1 MYPGPWYGPGHHVH
15 EGLGWGGWL
24 LWVLFMVALW
34 ALVITAVVWLV
45 RSFTHRGP
53 VTAQR
58 ATQLPGGPPPW
69 RSGGSG
75 TASAEQIL
83 AERFAHGQID
93 ENEYRARLAVL
104 RGEQVQTMAADA
116 GPPAGPTPPTPPAP
130 PAPPATPTSPPTT
143 PE

>member
-1 MYPGPWYGPGHHVH
+1 MYPGPWYGSGRHVH

-34 ALVITAVVWLV
+34 ALVITAVLWLV

-58 ATQLPGGPPPW
+58 ATQVHGGPPW
-69 RSGGSG
+69 RSGGAG
-75 TASAEQIL
+75 TVPAEQIL

-93 ENEYRARLAVL
+93 ENEYRARLGVL
-104 RGEQVQTMAADA
+104 RGEQAQEQAQTMAAQA
-116 GPPAGPTPPTPPAP
+116 SPPPPPEPPTPPTPPTAPPAP
-130 PAPPATPTSPPTT
+130 PAPP
-143 PE
+143 E